1 MAGAAFLWNRGEGIG
16 GSYEWFLL
24 LIGGLFVPLL
34 GVVIADSF
42 VVRRGAYAPGEF
54 FDAAPRWRWP
64 AFASWGPGVV
74 LYFVI
79 LLFGPPIG
87 ATLPSFA
94 LAATLHV
101 AFSRLEAARTHRS
114 SVVAG
119 DP

>member
-1 MAGAAFLWNRGEGIG
+1 M
-16 GSYEWFLL
+16 
-24 LIGGLFVPLL
+24 
-34 GVVIADSF
+34 
-42 VVRRGAYAPGEF
+42 
-54 FDAAPRWRWP
+54 P

-94 LAATLHV
+94 LAAALHV